1 MLSTAL
7 TTLAISITSFVL
19 VMLLVNGEKKRGKRF
34 FLSGP
39 RSWLDGVVSKVEFTI
54 GDAIDHFIKYVV
66 RLNWYYGIH
75 SFLTA
80 VLALIVKSYEYVEK
94 VFEHN
99 RHRAKELRAEK
110 KNKETSSNHL
120 TEMAK
125 HKVDTKLTPSEAKRR
140 KKHHLEGR

>member
-75 SFLTA
+75 SFLTISARTA
-80 VLALIVKSYEYVEK
+80 VK
-94 VFEHN
+94 
-99 RHRAKELRAEK
+99 KE
-110 KNKETSSNHL
+110 
-120 TEMAK
+120 
-125 HKVDTKLTPSEAKRR
+125 
-140 KKHHLEGR
+140 